1 MKKSA
6 ASIIRAKTQA
16 GKKVARR
23 LAPKIKASHVGVAF
37 LTAQITDLEERCAA
51 MRNGINNNGQ
61 EKPRR
66 SEEHTSEL
74 QSPMY
79 LVCRLLLEKK
89 KKKKQLRIQTTHTNH
104 Q

>member
-6 ASIIRAKTQA
+6 ASIIRAKPQA
-16 GKKVARR
+16 RKKVTRR

-61 EKPRR
+61 EEPRGER
-66 SEEHTSEL
+66 SPRERPVTL
-74 QSPMY
+74 KRNQI
-79 LVCRLLLEKK
+79 R
-89 KKKKQLRIQTTHTNH
+89 N
-104 Q
+104 